1 MKKRIFIL
9 VFLFVCM
16 FALASCDPNP
26 NPKEPT
32 LATVEEGLAAVE
44 ELNNYSLEIDLKTI
58 YNDLVNPSESVNVKL
73 DVSDDKYKV
82 SLKVEDMELSLFAYS
97 EMYDDLTEEYYI
109 IFNPKQMEMPFDGYV
124 SASVSEIIALL
135 GITPD
140 VDMGDYPIS
149 PEIQP
154 VITALEEFIMFFVDL
169 KNEYF
174 DFNETDSYYFFN
186 ETGKTAFNAAINKFA
201 TSIPDNDV
209 STEELGI
216 EIDITAKTTEKYLT
230 DLSINLTGKNVD
242 TNDPEAYK
250 VDVKYSKFNETSV
263 SLPENV
269 ITLTEFLEILQNN
282 QANVVIG

>member
-16 FALASCDPNP
+16 FALASCDPKP
-26 NPKEPT
+26 APKDPT
-32 LATVEEGLAAVE
+32 LVTVEEGLAAVE

-58 YNDLVNPSESVNVKL
+58 YNDVVNPSESVNVKL

-97 EMYDDLTEEYYI
+97 EMHNDLTEEYYI

-140 VDMGDYPIS
+140 VDMNDYPMS
-149 PEIQP
+149 SEMKP
-154 VITALEEFIMFFVDL
+154 VITALEEFVMFFVDL

-186 ETGKTAFNAAINKFA
+186 ETGKTAFNAAISKFA

-209 STEELGI
+209 SVEELGI

-230 DLSINLTGKNVD
+230 DLSINLTGNNVD